1 MDQRENR
8 NDPAVFAQGAVR
20 ICLGDAM
27 DWYERWDAPT
37 VIVSDGPYGLG
48 QFPGEA
54 PTTAG
59 LADWYEPHLKAWYA
73 FALPSATL
81 WFWNSE
87 QGWATCH
94 NQIEASGWEFRNCH
108 IWDKGIGHIAGNC
121 NTQTIRKFP
130 VITEVCVQYV
140 RRNRLPSVGRE
151 MDLREWLRS
160 EWQRS
165 GLPLNLSNEAC
176 GVRNAATR
184 KYFTSDHLWYFPP
197 PEAFQAIV
205 DYVNR
210 HGKPDGRPY
219 FSRDGK
225 RPMTGDEWATMRAKF
240 SCEIGISNVW
250 HAPAV
255 RGHERLRDDGVCL
268 HMNQKPLK
276 LVELCI
282 AASSDS
288 GDVVWEPFGGLCT
301 AAVAAAVHGRRA
313 FAAEINPSFFLNA
326 CERLARY
333 DDSEILFRGDKRKPT
348 RTDASRTIAELAL
361 A

>member
-1 MDQRENR
+1 MERYTNR
-8 NDPAVFAQGAVR
+8 DGVASYAKNNVR

-27 DWYERWDAPT
+27 TWYEQWDAPT

-48 QFPGEA
+48 QYPGEA

-59 LADWYEPHLKAWYA
+59 LAEWYEPHLKLWHVH
-73 FALPSATL
+73 ALPSATL

-94 NQIEASGWEFRNCH
+94 NLIEACGWEFRNCH

-140 RRNRLPSVGRE
+140 RRNRLPSAGQQ
-151 MDLREWLRS
+151 MDLRDWLRH

-184 KYFTSDHLWYFPP
+184 KYFTADHLWYFPP
-197 PEAFQAIV
+197 PEAFQCIV

-210 HGKPDGRPY
+210 HGKPAGRPY

-225 RPMTGDEWATMRAKF
+225 CPMTGDEWSTMRAKF
-240 SCEIGISNVW
+240 TCEVGISNVW
-250 HAPAV
+250 RTPAV
-255 RGHERLRDDGVCL
+255 RGRERLRGDDGCL
-268 HMNQKPLK
+268 HMNQKPLR
-276 LVELCI
+276 LLECVI
-282 AASSDS
+282 AASSDP
-288 GDVVWEPFGGLCT
+288 GDIVWEPFGGLCT
-301 AAVAAAVHGRRA
+301 ATLAAIILGRRG
-313 FAAEINPSFFLNA
+313 FAAEINPVFFENA
-326 CERLARY
+326 CRRMENYDESEALFHSVKRY
-333 DDSEILFRGDKRKPT
+333 
-348 RTDASRTIAELAL
+348 ASRADAPRSVAELAL
-361 A
+361 T